1 MAKDRGSYPL
11 RMDKELRDF
20 YEAKAHENDRS
31 LNTELVRTLRKAKQ
45 AEEQQAATKSGQA

>member
-11 RMDKELRDF
+11 RMDKELREF
-20 YEAKAHENDRS
+20 YETKTQENDRS

-45 AEEQQAATKSGQA
+45 AEEQQLPTKSGQA